1 MQSKASM
8 KRTGCTR
15 HDGNNANNTEQ
26 LFMSAAD
33 VAAENFYENMQ
44 AANADYE
51 NVCTNRSPVKGE
63 PYCLHVVTDG
73 MERLGY
79 DHFGSWSP

>member
-1 MQSKASM
+1 MM
-8 KRTGCTR
+8 MIIMMC
-15 HDGNNANNTEQ
+15 
-26 LFMSAAD
+26 AAD

-51 NVCTNRSPVKGE
+51 NVFTNRSPVKGE
-63 PYCLHVVTDG
+63 PCLHVVTDG

-79 DHFGSWSP
+79 DHFGCWSPRSCYCFRSRPASVGILRE